1 MALGSLAGGE
11 RRADR
16 EPGMTRHEVENEVA
30 RGPICNYCDEKLA
43 PKQAFCGKCGHP
55 TEHANHDERVLW
67 DLGQWEVSR
76 RRKASVEPKDT
87 RRASE
92 SADRTKELFRSAQDK
107 AVRGVEPA
115 ATDANGN
122 ENGGNS
128 GAEVPKRSFLGRPAR
143 RPAPQAPAARPA
155 ASKPAPKPAQAPA
168 RVEPARPAA
177 STPARPPARPNDA
190 VQPAASTGRH
200 APAARKAPT
209 MTSERPSAAAPA
221 PTARPV
227 ERREYVAPKAKA
239 PAEAPPL
246 IMIRKSAEEAPAPAA
261 STTHAPEHRA
271 PAKPSAR
278 AQRKAAEEKRLEA
291 DRARRLEQKEAE
303 RLRAEQ
309 RKEADR
315 LRAEQKKEEE
325 RRRKEEAKGA
335 QKRQRK
341 HKRHSNRVNRRAA
354 ELDLRDGER
363 VSLSIEG
370 WSRFRRATMVVTNYR
385 VALITQIPPQV
396 RWIPL
401 EEVSGVHH
409 RWRGSQSLV
418 VTSTIEILTLQ
429 KSKKQMLASFEQL
442 LESEV
447 AEARR
452 PGATQRHHGDI
463 TQEWAERS
471 TEIWDSHLRRLRLWI
486 RRHPVITL
494 GSLTVCVIA
503 TFLLTGLLTSF
514 FSPTR

>member
-1 MALGSLAGGE
+1 
-11 RRADR
+11 
-16 EPGMTRHEVENEVA
+16 VA
-30 RGPICNYCDEKLA
+30 RGPICNYCEEKLA

-67 DLGQWEVSR
+67 DLGQWETSR
-76 RRKASVEPKDT
+76 RRKASAEPQDT
-87 RRASE
+87 RKAAQ
-92 SADRTKELFRSAQDK
+92 SADRTREIRTAQGK
-107 AVRGVEPA
+107 APGGVAPA
-115 ATDANGN
+115 PTGVNGN
-122 ENGGNS
+122 GGKPVT
-128 GAEVPKRSFLGRPAR
+128 ETPKRSFLGRPSR
-143 RPAPQAPAARPA
+143 RPAPQAPAAQAPPPQAPAPRPT
-155 ASKPAPKPAQAPA
+155 APKPAAKPVQAPA
-168 RVEPARPAA
+168 ARSNDAARPAA
-177 STPARPPARPNDA
+177 STGNRPAP
-190 VQPAASTGRH
+190 S
-200 APAARKAPT
+200 ARKAPT
-209 MTSERPSAAAPA
+209 MTSERPAAASAAPA

-227 ERREYVAPKAKA
+227 ERREYVAPKTKA

-246 IMIRKSAEEAPAPAA
+246 IMIRKSADETQAPAA
-261 STTHAPEHRA
+261 STTQAPQEEA
-271 PAKPSAR
+271 PAKPSPR
-278 AQRKAAEEKRLEA
+278 ALRKAAEEKKQEA
-291 DRARRLEQKEAE
+291 ERARKLARKEAE
-303 RLRAEQ
+303 RVRAEQ
-309 RKEADR
+309 KKEADR
-315 LRAEQKKEEE
+315 LRAEQAKEEE
-325 RRRKEEAKGA
+325 RRRKEEAKDA

-341 HKRHSNRVNRRAA
+341 HKRHSKRVNRRAA

-429 KSKKQMLASFEQL
+429 KSKKEMLASFEQI

-486 RRHPVITL
+486 RRHPAVTL
-494 GSLTVCVIA
+494 GTLTVCVIA
-503 TFLLTGLLTSF
+503 AFMLSGLLTSF

>member
-1 MALGSLAGGE
+1 M
-11 RRADR
+11 
-16 EPGMTRHEVENEVA
+16 A
-30 RGPICNYCDEKLA
+30 RGPICNYCEEKLA

-67 DLGQWEVSR
+67 DLGQWETSR
-76 RRKASVEPKDT
+76 RRKVSAEPKDT
-87 RRASE
+87 RKAAQ
-92 SADRTKELFRSAQDK
+92 SADRTRDIRAAQAK
-107 AVRGVEPA
+107 SPGGVAPA
-115 ATDANGN
+115 PTGVNGN
-122 ENGGNS
+122 GGKPD
-128 GAEVPKRSFLGRPAR
+128 AETPKRSFIGRPSR
-143 RPAPQAPAARPA
+143 QPAPQAPAA
-155 ASKPAPKPAQAPA
+155 SKPATKPVQAPA
-168 RVEPARPAA
+168 ARPTGAARPAA
-177 STPARPPARPNDA
+177 STGNRPAP
-190 VQPAASTGRH
+190 S
-200 APAARKAPT
+200 ARKAPT
-209 MTSERPSAAAPA
+209 MTSERPAAASAAPA

-227 ERREYVAPKAKA
+227 ERRGYVAQPTKA

-246 IMIRKSAEEAPAPAA
+246 IMIRKSAEETQAPAA
-261 STTHAPEHRA
+261 STTQAPEQQA
-271 PAKPSAR
+271 PAKPSPR
-278 AQRKAAEEKRLEA
+278 ALRKAAEEKKQEA
-291 DRARRLEQKEAE
+291 ERARKLAQKEAE
-303 RLRAEQ
+303 RVRAEQ
-309 RKEADR
+309 KKEADR
-315 LRAEQKKEEE
+315 LRAEQAKEEE
-325 RRRKEEAKGA
+325 RRRKEEAKDA

-341 HKRHSNRVNRRAA
+341 HKRHSKRVNRRAA

-385 VALITQIPPQV
+385 VALITQLPPQV

-401 EEVSGVHH
+401 EEVNGVHH

-429 KSKKQMLASFEQL
+429 KSKKEMLASFEQI

-486 RRHPVITL
+486 RRHPAITL

-503 TFLLTGLLTSF
+503 AFMLSGILTSF
-514 FSPTR
+514 FSPVR